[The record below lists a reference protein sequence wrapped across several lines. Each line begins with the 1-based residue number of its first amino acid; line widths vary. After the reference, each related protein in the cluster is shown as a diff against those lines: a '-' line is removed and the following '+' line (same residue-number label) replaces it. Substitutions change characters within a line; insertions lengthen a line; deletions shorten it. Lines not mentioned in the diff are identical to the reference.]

1 MSRINIEIP
10 NEEHQRLKIFAAAS
24 SISIKEL
31 VLSAIKEK
39 ISFQLNE
46 KPNEITLKAFEE
58 TDTGSGLTKHHSIAD
73 LFIDLGLDDDKNN

>member
-39 ISFQLNE
+39 IHFQLDK
-46 KPNEITLKAFEE
+46 KPNKITLKAFEE
-58 TDTGSGLTKHHSIAD
+58 TATGIGLTKHQSLTE
-73 LFIDLGLDDDKNN
+73 LFIDLGLDDD

>member
-39 ISFQLNE
+39 IHSHLDT
-46 KPNEITLKAFEE
+46 KPNEETLKAFEE
-58 TDTGSGLTKHHSIAD
+58 TDTGIGLTKHQSIAE
-73 LFIDLGLDDDKNN
+73 LFKDLGLEDAENN